1 MKKLLLLMVCLATM
15 TAAIAQRA
23 VTGKVVESDS
33 KEALVATTVKLLKTD
48 STLVKGAMTDAD
60 GNFKLTAPANG
71 RYILKITSV
80 GFKNYTHNI
89 QIADGKDV
97 ALGSIS
103 MKPDAIML
111 KGATIT
117 SHVAKVTL
125 KEDTFV
131 YNAAAYRTPEGSV
144 VEELVK
150 RLPGAQVSDDGTIKI
165 NGKEV
170 KKILVDGKEFMTGDT
185 KTAMKNLPTS
195 IVEKV
200 KAYDEKSD
208 LARVSGIDDGDEQT
222 VLDFGIKKGMNKGMF
237 SNVDLSYG
245 TQDRYASRAMVA
257 GFGSKLRLMGMGNA
271 NNVND
276 MGFPGGGGGPR
287 FGGGRQGLS
296 ASKMAGVNMNYE
308 EKGKLKLDGSVRWNH
323 SDGDAFSKSSS
334 ENFVSQTSSFA
345 NSLSQSYSRSDSW
358 NAQMRLEWTPDTMTN
373 IMFRPQFSYSKNDG
387 LSSSESATFNGDP
400 YQYVNDPLSAEA
412 LATLAAD
419 SMMVNHRRNQSITYS
434 DALSVSGSLQ
444 VNRKLNNTGRNITL
458 RVRGSYGDNNADNL
472 RMNHVELFKQPAR
485 IGSSSKD
492 SVYQTNR
499 YNITPTKKSSFS
511 ARVTYS
517 EPIMKATFLQ
527 FSYEFKYNYNK
538 SDRSTYDFTHLGESF
553 SAGLSPAYQGWD
565 NYLGR
570 LDNPYD
576 TYRDD
581 SLSRYSEYTNYI
593 HDAQVMLRVIRQ
605 AYNFNVGLTVQPQ
618 QTHFIQ
624 HYQGHNADTVRN
636 VVNVTPTADFRWKIS
651 KVSQLRF
658 NYWGST
664 SQPSMTDLMDIT
676 DNSDPLNI
684 SKGNPGLKP
693 SFTNRM
699 FVFYN
704 NYFERHKASIMFHGG
719 YSNTRNSISNMVTYI
734 PETGGRITQ
743 PQNINGNWSANASFM
758 YNTAIDTAGYFN
770 LSTYTRANYS
780 NNVGFVNLDR
790 NSSSVKGTTKDLTL
804 GENITAGYR
813 NDWLEFELTGGVN
826 YRHAS
831 NALQPSANLDTWQYS
846 YGFNTN
852 IQLPWGTTIATDMAM
867 NSRRGYSDAS
877 FNTNELIWNAQIS
890 QSFFKGKPLTVSLQ
904 FYDLLHQQSNFSRT
918 LSAIERR
925 DVEYNA
931 ITNYAMLH
939 AIYRLNIFGGKAA
952 RQGMRPGGPDGPDG
966 PRQGGNRGGGRRNG
980 GGNRGGGGG
989 FGGPRF

>member
-1 MKKLLLLMVCLATM
+1 MKKLLLLMVCLATVM
-15 TAAIAQRA
+15 FAKAQRT
-23 VTGKVVESDS
+23 VSGTVVENDS
-33 KEALVATTVKLLKTD
+33 KEALAATTVKLLKTD
-48 STLVKGAMTDAD
+48 SSLVKGVLTTEN
-60 GNFKLTAPANG
+60 GEFKIAAPADG
-71 RYILKITSV
+71 RYILKITCV
-80 GFKNYTHNI
+80 GFKNVTRNI
-89 QIADGKDV
+89 TVAGGKDV
-97 ALGSIS
+97 AVGTVA

-144 VEELVK
+144 IEELVK

-208 LARVSGIDDGDEQT
+208 LARVSGIDDGEEQT

-237 SNVDLSYG
+237 SNVDLGVG
-245 TQDRYASRAMVA
+245 TQDRYSSRAMVA

-276 MGFPGGGGGPR
+276 KGFPGGGGGPR

-296 ASKMAGVNMNYE
+296 ASKMAGFNMNYE
-308 EKGKLKLDGSVRWNH
+308 EKGKFKLDGSVRWNH
-323 SDGDAFSKSSS
+323 NDGDANSKTSS
-334 ENFVSQTSSFA
+334 ENFVSQTGSFS
-345 NSLSQSYSRSDSW
+345 NSLSQNYSRSDSW

-373 IMFRPQFSYSKNDG
+373 IMFRPNFSYSKSDG
-387 LSSSESATFNGDP
+387 LTTSQSATYNADP
-400 YQYVNDPLSAEA
+400 YLYVTDPLAEA
-412 LATLAAD
+412 SLATLAQD
-419 SMMVNHRRNQSITYS
+419 SLMVNSRRNQAITYS
-434 DALSVSGSLQ
+434 DALSVSGTLQ
-444 VNRKLNNTGRNITL
+444 LNRKLNSMGRNITL
-458 RVRGSYGDNNADNL
+458 KLKGSYGDNNANNL
-472 RMNHVELFKQPAR
+472 RMNNVHLYQKKNYLGE
-485 IGSSSKD
+485 D
-492 SVYQTNR
+492 SIYQTNR
-499 YNITPTKKSSFS
+499 YNVTPTKKSSFS

-538 SDRSTYDFTHLGESF
+538 SDRSTYDFSQLATAF
-553 SAGLSPAYQGWD
+553 SAGLQPAYRGWN

-570 LDNPYD
+570 LDNPFD
-576 TYRDD
+576 SYRDD

-593 HDAQVMLRVIRQ
+593 HNAQVMLRVIRQ
-605 AYNFNVGLTVQPQ
+605 AYNFNVGLTVEPQ

-624 HYQGHNADTVRN
+624 NYQGHNADTVRN

-699 FVFYN
+699 YAFYN
-704 NYFERHKASIMFHGG
+704 NYFERRKASIMVNVG
-719 YSNTRNSISNMVTYI
+719 YSSTSNSISNMVTYN
-734 PETGGRITQ
+734 PETGGRVTR
-743 PQNINGNWSANASFM
+743 PENINGNWNTNGAFM

-770 LSTYTRANYS
+770 VSTFTRVDYS
-780 NNVGFVNLDR
+780 NHVGYVNLDR
-790 NSSSVKGTTKDLTL
+790 NSSSVKSTTKDLTI
-804 GENITAGYR
+804 GENLTAGYR

-826 YRHAS
+826 YRHAT
-831 NALQPSANLDTWQYS
+831 NAVQPTANLNTWQFS

-852 IQLPWGTTIATDMAM
+852 IQLPWGTTIATDMSM
-867 NSRRGYSDAS
+867 NSRRGYSDAT
-877 FNTNELIWNAQIS
+877 FNTNELLWNAQIS
-890 QSFFKGKPLTVSLQ
+890 QGFLKGKALTISLQ

-918 LSAIERR
+918 LSAMSRS

-939 AIYRLNIFGGKAA
+939 AIYRLNIFGGKSA
-952 RQGMRPGGPDGPDG
+952 RQGMRPGGPDGPGGQRGNLKRGNRMGG
-966 PRQGGNRGGGRRNG
+966 PR
-980 GGNRGGGGG
+980 GG
-989 FGGPRF
+989 FGGPGF

>member
-1 MKKLLLLMVCLATM
+1 MMAKKLLLLIVFMATVTIAM
-15 TAAIAQRA
+15 AQR
-23 VTGKVVESDS
+23 TISGKVVESDS
-33 KEALVATTVKLLKTD
+33 KEALAATTVKLLKTD
-48 STLVKGAMTDAD
+48 STLVKGVLTSEN
-60 GNFKLTAPANG
+60 GEFKIVAPSNG
-71 RYILKITSV
+71 RYILKITCV
-80 GFKNYTHNI
+80 GFKNVTHNI
-89 QIADGKDV
+89 TITSDKD
-97 ALGSIS
+97 APMGTIS

-144 VEELVK
+144 IEELVK

-208 LARVSGIDDGDEQT
+208 LARVSGIDDGEEQT
-222 VLDFGIKKGMNKGMF
+222 VLDFGIKKGMNKGFF
-237 SNVDLSYG
+237 SNIDAGIG
-245 TQDRYASRAMVA
+245 TQDRYATRAMAA
-257 GFGSKLRLMGMGNA
+257 GFGSKLRLMAFGNA

-276 MGFPGGGGGPR
+276 KGFPGGGGGPR

-296 ASKMAGVNMNYE
+296 ASKMLGVNMNYE

-323 SDGDAFSKSSS
+323 NDGDAFSKTSS
-334 ENFVSQTSSFA
+334 ENFVSTVGSFS
-345 NSLSQSYSRSDSW
+345 NSLSQSYSRSNSW

-373 IMFRPQFSYSKNDG
+373 ISFRPEFSYSTNDG
-387 LSSSESATFNGDP
+387 LSNSQSATYNADP
-400 YQYVNDPLSAEA
+400 YLYVTDPLAESSF
-412 LATLAAD
+412 ATLSAD
-419 SMMVNHRRNQSITYS
+419 TLIVNSRKNQSITYS
-434 DALSVSGSLQ
+434 DALSVSGNLQ
-444 VNRKLNNTGRNITL
+444 FNRKLSNTGRNITL
-458 RVRGSYGDNNADNL
+458 KLRGSYGDNNSKNL
-472 RMNHVELFKQPAR
+472 RMNNVHLYQKKN
-485 IGSSSKD
+485 ILGLD
-492 SVYQTNR
+492 SIYQTNR
-499 YNITPTKKSSFS
+499 YNVTPTKKSSFS
-511 ARVTYS
+511 ARLTYS

-538 SDRSTYDFTHLGESF
+538 SDRATYDFSQLASDF
-553 SAGLSPAYQGWD
+553 SSGLQPAYRGWGG
-565 NYLGR
+565 YLDR
-570 LDNPYD
+570 LANPFD
-576 TYRDD
+576 AYRDD

-593 HDAQVMLRVIRQ
+593 HNAQVMLRVIRK
-605 AYNFNVGLTVQPQ
+605 AYNLNVGVNVEPQ
-618 QTHFIQ
+618 KTHFIQ
-624 HYQGHNADTVRN
+624 NYQGHNADTVRT
-636 VVNVTPTADFRWKIS
+636 VVNFSPTADFRWKIS

-658 NYWGST
+658 NYRGTS

-699 FVFYN
+699 YMFYN
-704 NYFERHKASIMFHGG
+704 NYFERRKASIMVNVG
-719 YSNTRNSISNMVTYI
+719 YSNTSNSISNMVTYN
-734 PETGGRITQ
+734 PETGGRITR
-743 PQNINGNWSANASFM
+743 PENINGNWNTNAAFM

-770 LSTYTRANYS
+770 ISTFTRLDYN

-790 NSSSVKGTTKDLTL
+790 NSSSVKSTTKDLTL
-804 GENITAGYR
+804 GENLTAGYR
-813 NDWLEFELTGGVN
+813 NDWLEFELTGGVT

-831 NALQPSANLDTWQYS
+831 NAIQPNANLNTWQYS

-852 IQLPWGTTIATDMAM
+852 IQLPWGTTIATDMSM

-890 QSFFKGKPLTVSLQ
+890 QSFLKGKPLTVSLQ

-918 LSAIERR
+918 LSAISRS
-925 DVEYNA
+925 DVEYNS

-939 AIYRLNIFGGKAA
+939 VIYRLNLFGGKSA
-952 RQGMRPGGPDGPDG
+952 RQGMRPGGGDGPDG
-966 PRQGGNRGGGRRNG
+966 TRGDRPRMGRNG
-980 GGNRGGGGG
+980 GGSRGG